1 MRAHDKSG
9 LKDGIHAIPSGR
21 NGCPTTDEARRD
33 AREIDAPLPLN
44 FEDAIVAILS
54 IVPRSDE
61 THLISASRRE
71 LSLRDLFGHLSIVQ
85 AQSLTRRLDADRDD
99 DRLAVAFRRFTPE
112 RKQRLRA
119 YLADTPRR
127 AALARNR

>member
-1 MRAHDKSG
+1 MSDRDKSD
-9 LKDGIHAIPSGR
+9 LNTIPAGR

-54 IVPRSDE
+54 IEPRPNE
-61 THLISASRRE
+61 THLISAARRE
-71 LSLRDLFGHLSIVQ
+71 LSLRDLFGHLSVLQ
-85 AQSLTRRLDADRDD
+85 ARALARRLDADRDD
-99 DRLAVAFRRFTPE
+99 DRLATAFRRFTHD

-127 AALARNR
+127 AALSRNR